1 MFVRAIVWNPLGTM
15 GIFFRILKIDISA
28 LELWI
33 ALEAKVLV
41 LWEFV
46 S

>member
-1 MFVRAIVWNPLGTM
+1 M
-15 GIFFRILKIDISA
+15 GIFFGVFKIDISA

-41 LWEFV
+41 LCEFC
-46 S
+46 

>member
-1 MFVRAIVWNPLGTM
+1 MFVHAIAWNPLGTK
-15 GIFFRILKIDISA
+15 GIFFCILKIDISA

-41 LWEFV
+41 VWEFV

>member
-1 MFVRAIVWNPLGTM
+1 M
-15 GIFFRILKIDISA
+15 GIFFFILKIDISA

-41 LWEFV
+41 LWEYV
-46 S
+46 SQAL

>member
-1 MFVRAIVWNPLGTM
+1 M
-15 GIFFRILKIDISA
+15 GIFFSLLKIDLSA

>member
-1 MFVRAIVWNPLGTM
+1 MCNCMNPLSTV
-15 GIFFRILKIDISA
+15 GIFFCILKIDISA
-28 LELWI
+28 LEFWI

-41 LWEFV
+41 LWEYV

>member
-1 MFVRAIVWNPLGTM
+1 MFVRAIARNPLGTM
-15 GIFFRILKIDISA
+15 GIFFCILKIDISA

-33 ALEAKVLV
+33 ALAAEVLV